1 MSQSLDQLSL
11 EELRSQL
18 AEIQFKIEE
27 KEKHEILG
35 AIQEILSSRELP
47 FLRALL
53 HRLSTDA
60 DNFSPESPPVAPHSP
75 SPRPNKKA
83 IKSGAYLRNGKV
95 YLGIQEIKYLKY
107 DKNNVLRI
115 SKEGKGLP
123 PRVDVFPDEIREVL
137 LTLPLRTEAAERAE
151 DVPQEES
158 SSPESLPETAPLPA
172 PDEPRSVEEP
182 PPVPAAEE
190 AVVSLDPEPVP
201 LASPSPLPFRAE
213 PTAPIEAPS
222 TPAPPPR
229 RSRKKDEPN
238 SPSETT
244 AEKPPRPAPPEP
256 LQVSLF

>member
-35 AIQEILSSRELP
+35 DIQEILSSRELP

-83 IKSGAYLRNGKV
+83 LKSGAYLRNGKV

-137 LTLPLRTEAAERAE
+137 LTLPLRTESTELAE
-151 DVPQEES
+151 DLTPEEN
-158 SSPESLPETAPLPA
+158 PPAESLSELDTPPS
-172 PDEPRSVEEP
+172 PDEPV
-182 PPVPAAEE
+182 A
-190 AVVSLDPEPVP
+190 
-201 LASPSPLPFRAE
+201 
-213 PTAPIEAPS
+213 IEAPPS
-222 TPAPPPR
+222 PPSPVEEATVSIDLDPVPIPHAPAFETPTASIEAPPAPVAPVR
-229 RSRKKDEPN
+229 RSRRKDEPI
-238 SPSETT
+238 SPSDTT
-244 AEKPPRPAPPEP
+244 AEKPPRPARPEP